1 MSPVTD
7 QGDREAIAAWLASP
21 AAAEA
26 LDAAGL
32 AIDTHP
38 TDPLAAGSLLRRR
51 LPDLDTPQAAA
62 ALEQATLSRLAA
74 QRYGIDRRLLLT
86 RDGLEQGTRPD
97 VADRRAR
104 MFAAAGARRVLDLT
118 AGLGFDSAAFLAAGL
133 LVTAVER
140 DPVVARHLA
149 HNCPDATVVLA
160 DATDGDVLAGLL
172 DDLSPTDIV
181 FVDPA
186 RRDPAGPR
194 DAASARSRPERDP
207 ERWSPPWSYVQS
219 LDHPRVAA
227 KVAPGFAPPDDWE
240 AQWVSV
246 DRTVVECSLASWPLS
261 GASRRAVVMTPT
273 PPTVVDA
280 DPTLS
285 CPRAETIGTWV
296 HEPDPAVAR
305 AGAVPAL
312 AAQQGL
318 ALIDADSSWL
328 TGETPS
334 GSPALRSY
342 LVLAELVGSPRQQRR
357 QLADLEVS
365 RLTVKSR
372 DVAAEPRDVLRSL
385 GVTEGPERVLV
396 MTRRDG
402 RSLSLLTQPA
412 HRPPG

>member
-1 MSPVTD
+1 M
-7 QGDREAIAAWLASP
+7 
-21 AAAEA
+21 
-26 LDAAGL
+26 
-32 AIDTHP
+32 
-38 TDPLAAGSLLRRR
+38 
-51 LPDLDTPQAAA
+51 
-62 ALEQATLSRLAA
+62 
-74 QRYGIDRRLLLT
+74 
-86 RDGLEQGTRPD
+86 
-97 VADRRAR
+97 
-104 MFAAAGARRVLDLT
+104 
-118 AGLGFDSAAFLAAGL
+118 
-133 LVTAVER
+133 TAVER
-140 DPVVARHLA
+140 DPVVARYLA

-172 DDLSPTDIV
+172 
-181 FVDPA
+181 
-186 RRDPAGPR
+186 
-194 DAASARSRPERDP
+194 AASAPPTSCSSIPHDATRPARATPRQPAADLSGTP
-207 ERWSPPWSYVQS
+207 SDGPLRGRTSQS
-219 LDHPRVAA
+219 IDHPRIAA
-227 KVAPGFAPPDDWE
+227 KVAPGFAPPPGWE

-261 GASRRAVVMTPT
+261 GASRRAVVMTPP

-285 CPRAETIGTWV
+285 CPRAETIGSWV
-296 HEPDPAVAR
+296 HEPDPAVTR

-318 ALIDADSSWL
+318 ALLDADSSWL

-334 GSPALRSY
+334 SSPALRSY

-396 MTRRDG
+396 MTRTG
-402 RSLSLLTQPA
+402 RTVAQPA
-412 HRPPG
+412 DAASTSATRLIERASVPQHPPTAVAPASIQPCTTRAGNAAPSAVAPCHSPSLASHSPPAFG